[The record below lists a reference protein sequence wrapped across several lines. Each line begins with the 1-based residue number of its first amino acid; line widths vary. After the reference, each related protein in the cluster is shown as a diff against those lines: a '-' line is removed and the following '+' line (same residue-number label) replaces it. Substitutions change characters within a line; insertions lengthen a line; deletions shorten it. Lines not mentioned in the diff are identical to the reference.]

1 MNRMSATLAALA
13 LSAIAA
19 MAQGKAHHVVFH
31 LDDADPAVMNLALN
45 NLQNIEAPYK
55 AEGDTVVA
63 EVVAIG
69 PGLMMYGKDRSP
81 VADRIAALTSLPD
94 LTFSA
99 CGNTLKGIEAH
110 EGHPIPLIDQAKV
123 VPSGAVRLVELQ
135 EQGYSRLKP

>member
-1 MNRMSATLAALA
+1 MNRLTAILATVALSAGAALA
-13 LSAIAA
+13 
-19 MAQGKAHHVVFH
+19 QGKTHHVVVH
-31 LDDADPAVMNLALN
+31 IDAADPAVMNLALN
-45 NLQNIEAPYK
+45 NLQNIEAHYT

-69 PGLMMYGKDRSP
+69 PGLMMYVKDRSP
-81 VADRIAALTSLPD
+81 VADRIAALASLPD

-99 CGNTLKGIEAH
+99 CGNTLKGMEAH

-135 EQGYSRLKP
+135 EQGYSYIKP